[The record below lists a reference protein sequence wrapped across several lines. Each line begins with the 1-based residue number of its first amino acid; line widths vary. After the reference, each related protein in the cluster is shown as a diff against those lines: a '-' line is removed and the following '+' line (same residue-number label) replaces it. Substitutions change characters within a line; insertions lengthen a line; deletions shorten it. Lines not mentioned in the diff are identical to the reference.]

1 MPDIKDVGQRL
12 RALRGNLSRRKVAEL
27 CGISVSA
34 LAMYESGE
42 RMPRDEIKVK
52 LAELY
57 GKSVGAIFFAK

>member
-1 MPDIKDVGQRL
+1 MPDIKVVGKRL
-12 RALRGNLSRRKVAEL
+12 RELRGNLSRRKVAEI

-34 LAMYESGE
+34 LAMYESGA

-57 GKSVGAIFFAK
+57 GRSVGSIFFTK